1 MSDSH
6 DKNSLVYLLAGF
18 GLGAIV
24 GAAAGLLFAPKSGEE
39 SRHDLGEKA
48 KELKGK
54 TTEWISEQKAKRQ
67 ALAAATVDGVEEVG
81 A

>member
-1 MSDSH
+1 MADSN

-24 GAAAGLLFAPKSGEE
+24 GAAAGILFAPKAGDEIRE
-39 SRHDLGEKA
+39 DIGEKA
-48 KELKGK
+48 KELKGRTK
-54 TTEWISEQKAKRQ
+54 EWLAEQKAKKA
-67 ALAAATVDGVEEVG
+67 ALASPDEVG